1 MAFRKVASSVL
12 ASLVPAGLA
21 MALSFPLEW
30 NETYDAAV
38 PYEVEV
44 IPAKIGL
51 PEGQE
56 FTVLADGKEV
66 AVDRLYGKRE
76 GSVRLRFSVPAG
88 TRTLECSTDS
98 VASVQRRGCTDDVFN
113 GAIASIDG
121 WSFDG
126 GEVVKTGEGVE
137 FVLRNGSDS
146 VAYEA
151 KIPAGCAGKEVQFE
165 IEVENRS
172 RFPSAN
178 NIFID

>member
-30 NETYDAAV
+30 NGTYDAAV

-76 GSVRLRFSVPAG
+76 GSVRFERRLLPSGQYSEEPPHIS
-88 TRTLECSTDS
+88 RT
-98 VASVQRRGCTDDVFN
+98 
-113 GAIASIDG
+113 
-121 WSFDG
+121 
-126 GEVVKTGEGVE
+126 
-137 FVLRNGSDS
+137 
-146 VAYEA
+146 
-151 KIPAGCAGKEVQFE
+151 
-165 IEVENRS
+165 
-172 RFPSAN
+172 
-178 NIFID
+178 